1 MSYAACFVWLTLQK
15 QKVVQ
20 FKKIKQGKE
29 VNPNIWGAIFD
40 C

>member
-20 FKKIKQGKE
+20 QGKE
-29 VNPNIWGAIFD
+29 ANPNIWGAIFV